1 LRTSHPSADV
11 TRVLDDIASRSA
23 HQMRTEN
30 FPVALRLLP
39 AQPRARLTRVYA
51 FARFVDDV
59 GDTAP
64 GDRLEL
70 LDVIDA
76 QVRGLGIGTPALA
89 PVAGLRPLL
98 DDCAVPIAP
107 FLALIEANRVDQ
119 RVSRYE
125 TFDDLLGYCA
135 LSAAP
140 IGQIV
145 LYIAGAAHANNIA
158 DSDAACAA
166 LQILEHCQD
175 VGEDARAGRVY
186 LPSTELRAAGV
197 TDADLV
203 ATATSAAVRG
213 VIAAQVDRS
222 RTMLADSS
230 GLVPRLSGWSRL
242 AVSGYLA
249 GGLATASALR
259 AADYDV
265 LARSVIPT
273 KRRTLLHAV
282 RLAVGG

>member
-1 LRTSHPSADV
+1 
-11 TRVLDDIASRSA
+11 
-23 HQMRTEN
+23 
-30 FPVALRLLP
+30 
-39 AQPRARLTRVYA
+39 
-51 FARFVDDV
+51 
-59 GDTAP
+59 
-64 GDRLEL
+64 
-70 LDVIDA
+70 
-76 QVRGLGIGTPALA
+76 
-89 PVAGLRPLL
+89 LL